1 MPMENQLAHAI
12 TQTEYDSSYDKA
24 AKKLLAN
31 KQILA
36 QIMKNCVNEYSA
48 CSVDEIA
55 EKYIEGTPE
64 VGTVG
69 VHVDDTN
76 RPKKTAGVITG
87 SNNEDSTLTEG
98 TINYDVRFDAIAPAS
113 EGSTAQ
119 KDVIRL
125 IINVEAQ
132 TAFNPGYPL
141 TKRAIYYCSRMI
153 SAQHGPIFTNS
164 EYGKIRKVYSIWVCT
179 HPTKEFQNTLI
190 RYSIRPEQLIGNA
203 VEKSENYD
211 LMSVV
216 TICLGEPGTENYTG
230 IVKFMDVLLSSS
242 RAATEKKKILEE
254 KGIHQIVKENEEQTL
269 ALKTEL
275 NENPEYSLVVDPTDK
290 YSMSETQKAFIKN
303 YVNFKSIPMA
313 AELTGIDL
321 DTAKSYF
328 VAWSSQQEI
337 RRINKAMYQRQFS
350 HELLTIDE
358 LGGYLSSLITD
369 EDVPLADRV
378 KTMDKVRI
386 AQMLIDLQLYK
397 NQAINNP
404 AELMNIDL
412 EGEIK
417 ELSVQSIKMLLYQKK
432 SKKEN
437 RKDII
442 DVSANDLLPEEEA
455 FLKTL
460 PADELLKLIDETSK
474 GGNDNGKK

>member
-1 MPMENQLAHAI
+1 M
-12 TQTEYDSSYDKA
+12 
-24 AKKLLAN
+24 
-31 KQILA
+31 
-36 QIMKNCVNEYSA
+36 
-48 CSVDEIA
+48 
-55 EKYIEGTPE
+55 
-64 VGTVG
+64 GTVG

-76 RPKKTAGVITG
+76 RPKKTSDVIAG

-113 EGSTAQ
+113 EGSATQ

-132 TAFNPGYPL
+132 TAFNPGYSL

-254 KGIHQIVKENEEQTL
+254 EFGVAMNEEL
-269 ALKTEL
+269 ER
-275 NENPEYSLVVDPTDK
+275 EVLVMCNLSQGV
-290 YSMSETQKAFIKN
+290 KAEGI
-303 YVNFKSIPMA
+303 SIGEMRMLVKQVRKGRVTIEEA
-313 AELTGIDL
+313 AEDAGMTVEEFKKILENT
-321 DTAKSYF
+321 
-328 VAWSSQQEI
+328 
-337 RRINKAMYQRQFS
+337 
-350 HELLTIDE
+350 
-358 LGGYLSSLITD
+358 
-369 EDVPLADRV
+369 PL
-378 KTMDKVRI
+378 
-386 AQMLIDLQLYK
+386 
-397 NQAINNP
+397 QA
-404 AELMNIDL
+404 
-412 EGEIK
+412 
-417 ELSVQSIKMLLYQKK
+417 V
-432 SKKEN
+432 
-437 RKDII
+437 
-442 DVSANDLLPEEEA
+442 
-455 FLKTL
+455 
-460 PADELLKLIDETSK
+460 
-474 GGNDNGKK
+474 

>member
-1 MPMENQLAHAI
+1 MENQLAHAI
-12 TQTEYDSSYDKA
+12 TQTEYDLSYDKA

-76 RPKKTAGVITG
+76 RPKKTSDVIAG

-113 EGSTAQ
+113 EGSATQ

-242 RAATEKKKILEE
+242 RAATEKILEEEFGVAMNEELEREVLVMCNLSQGVKAEGISIGEMRMLVKQVRKGRVTIEEAVEDAGMTVEEFKKILE
-254 KGIHQIVKENEEQTL
+254 NT
-269 ALKTEL
+269 
-275 NENPEYSLVVDPTDK
+275 
-290 YSMSETQKAFIKN
+290 
-303 YVNFKSIPMA
+303 
-313 AELTGIDL
+313 
-321 DTAKSYF
+321 
-328 VAWSSQQEI
+328 
-337 RRINKAMYQRQFS
+337 
-350 HELLTIDE
+350 
-358 LGGYLSSLITD
+358 
-369 EDVPLADRV
+369 PL
-378 KTMDKVRI
+378 
-386 AQMLIDLQLYK
+386 
-397 NQAINNP
+397 QA
-404 AELMNIDL
+404 
-412 EGEIK
+412 
-417 ELSVQSIKMLLYQKK
+417 V
-432 SKKEN
+432 
-437 RKDII
+437 
-442 DVSANDLLPEEEA
+442 
-455 FLKTL
+455 
-460 PADELLKLIDETSK
+460 
-474 GGNDNGKK
+474 

>member
-98 TINYDVRFDAIAPAS
+98 TINYDVRFDAIAPTS
-113 EGSTAQ
+113 EGSTAP

-179 HPTKEFQNTLI
+179 HPTKEFQNTLV
-190 RYSIRPEQLIGNA
+190 RYSIRPEQSQR
-203 VEKSENYD
+203 K
-211 LMSVV
+211 
-216 TICLGEPGTENYTG
+216 
-230 IVKFMDVLLSSS
+230 
-242 RAATEKKKILEE
+242 RKILN
-254 KGIHQIVKENEEQTL
+254 KNL
-269 ALKTEL
+269 AL
-275 NENPEYSLVVDPTDK
+275 
-290 YSMSETQKAFIKN
+290 
-303 YVNFKSIPMA
+303 
-313 AELTGIDL
+313 
-321 DTAKSYF
+321 
-328 VAWSSQQEI
+328 
-337 RRINKAMYQRQFS
+337 
-350 HELLTIDE
+350 
-358 LGGYLSSLITD
+358 
-369 EDVPLADRV
+369 
-378 KTMDKVRI
+378 
-386 AQMLIDLQLYK
+386 
-397 NQAINNP
+397 
-404 AELMNIDL
+404 
-412 EGEIK
+412 
-417 ELSVQSIKMLLYQKK
+417 
-432 SKKEN
+432 
-437 RKDII
+437 
-442 DVSANDLLPEEEA
+442 
-455 FLKTL
+455 
-460 PADELLKLIDETSK
+460 
-474 GGNDNGKK
+474 